1 MTQFPTKVSDS
12 DVCQIRL
19 DFQTF
24 YMSGPSML
32 AAPFGQCSRD
42 RMAVF
47 ASQND
52 LGLSEGNLLCGE
64 MTGQHSESH
73 CDLHPFN
80 AIIYF

>member
-1 MTQFPTKVSDS
+1 MSDS

-64 MTGQHSESH
+64 MTGQHSECPMNNISVKNRIFLFDH
-73 CDLHPFN
+73 F
-80 AIIYF
+80 